1 MNKRVLITGSAGFIG
16 FHLSRLLLELG
27 YEVLGVDNFNEYYD
41 VSVKRARN
49 NILEQYEKYDLFIF
63 DIETRGKL
71 QEVCRQFSPDVI
83 VHLAAQ
89 AGVRYSIDNP
99 RAYFD
104 ANLTGTFELLE
115 AARNCNLNHLLMAST
130 SSAYGANDAYPY
142 AENDK
147 SDWPMSF
154 YAATKKSTEVLSHSY
169 AHIYGIPITAFRF
182 FTVYGPWGRPDMA
195 LFKFTRAILEER
207 AIDVYNHGNMKR
219 DFTYVLDLVTAVEKL
234 FNAVPQAG
242 LKSCAEDSTSPVA
255 PWRVVNIG
263 NGNPVELSAFIEV
276 IEKKLGISAIK
287 NLMDIQPGDV
297 PETFADNR
305 LLRNLIGAL
314 PTTNIETGIG
324 NFVDWYRGYYDA

>member
-27 YEVLGVDNFNEYYD
+27 YDVLGVDNFNEYYD
-41 VSVKRARN
+41 VSIKRARN
-49 NILEQYEKYDLFIF
+49 NILEQYKKYNLLIF
-63 DIETRGKL
+63 DIETHGKL
-71 QEVCRQFSPDVI
+71 QDVCEQFSPNFI

-115 AARNCNLNHLLMAST
+115 AARNCNLKHLLIAST

-207 AIDVYNHGNMKR
+207 PIDVYNHGNMKR

-234 FNAVPQAG
+234 LNAIPQTG
-242 LKSCAEDSTSPVA
+242 LKSCAEDSISPVA

-276 IEKKLGISAIK
+276 IEKKLGTSAIK

-297 PETFADNR
+297 PQTFADNR
-305 LLRNLIGAL
+305 LLRNLIDTI

-324 NFVDWYRGYYDA
+324 NFVDWYRDYYES